1 MRPEGGVTK
10 FVHDT
15 GSLLAGM
22 PSLMPGENYTTPL
35 NLKEVKDK
43 DSKDALKRY
52 EAKLKVMEPDK
63 AYVIKVKKR
72 CEELGERLSET
83 DVAVVAL
90 ALQLHATL
98 LSDDYGVLNVA
109 KSFGLEARSVRTKGI
124 GGVIKWV
131 NYCPFCR
138 KEYPPW
144 VKVCP
149 DCGSVLRRRP
159 SKLASRE
166 G

>member
-1 MRPEGGVTK
+1 VKK

-22 PSLMPGENYTTPL
+22 PSLIFGENYTTPK

-43 DSKDALKRY
+43 ESRAALERY
-52 EAKLKVMEPDK
+52 MPKLIVMEPEIK
-63 AYVIKVKKR
+63 YVRKVKEAAK
-72 CEELGERLSET
+72 ELGERLSET
-83 DVAVVAL
+83 DVEVVAL
-90 ALQLHATL
+90 ALQVRGTL

-109 KSFGLEARSVRTKGI
+109 KKLGLEARSVRTKGI
-124 GGVIKWV
+124 RSNVKWV

-138 KEYPPW
+138 KEYPPE
-144 VKVCP
+144 VSVCP
-149 DCGSVLRRRP
+149 DCGSVLKRRP
-159 SKLASRE
+159 ASKRGHSKKGR